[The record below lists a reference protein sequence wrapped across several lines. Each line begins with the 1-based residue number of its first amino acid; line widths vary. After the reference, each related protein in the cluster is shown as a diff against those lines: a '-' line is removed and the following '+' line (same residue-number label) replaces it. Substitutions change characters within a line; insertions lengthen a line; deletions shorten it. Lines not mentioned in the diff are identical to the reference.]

1 MCLTQS
7 YGLPYHS
14 HRVLKIYK
22 VVMSA
27 HKNDPLF
34 LPENS
39 EIAVTERG
47 FELINEGDI
56 VVRSRLA
63 VGSLRSLHGD
73 IHLIPPAGERQVIS
87 YVEAP
92 NGTVKLVGDEFD
104 IAEIRAR
111 EIVCDS
117 RTFSSRVIK
126 SEGLLQ
132 ILRGRLN
139 CNVISAKSI
148 HFDGTEFN
156 AQHVSA
162 QEEIR
167 FSCDSITSQTVSG
180 NHISLQTRGRARVG
194 KIIAHGEIRID
205 SHTVDIDYLSTNSL
219 QITSRTHGVVVCL
232 DGPAPTEPN
241 SIVGMLSPATL
252 VEKIPAL
259 TGLIKEIQ
267 SVDRTAE
274 QVLPVVSEAQ
284 EMAFKR
290 RDESVID
297 TISTSIPEE
306 IRPKEP
312 PTESPSEP
320 ETPAVASEL
329 EVSPQNLLE
338 LPPLP
343 DVEPNVLPV
352 TSDGVIDLGLSTPGV
367 KIPDDLKGK
376 I

>member
-1 MCLTQS
+1 
-7 YGLPYHS
+7 
-14 HRVLKIYK
+14 
-22 VVMSA
+22 MSA
-27 HKNDPLF
+27 NKSEPLF

-39 EIAVTERG
+39 QIAVTERG

-63 VGSLRSLHGD
+63 VGSLRSLQGD

-92 NGTVKLVGDEFD
+92 NGTVKLIGDEFD
-104 IAEIRAR
+104 IAEIKAR

-117 RTFSSRVIK
+117 RAFSSRVIK

-139 CNVISAKSI
+139 CNVVSAKSI
-148 HFDGTEFN
+148 HFDGTDFN

-167 FSCDSITSQTVSG
+167 LSCDSVASQTFSG
-180 NHISLQTRGRARVG
+180 NQVSIKTRGHARIG
-194 KIIAHGEIRID
+194 KLIAHSEIQID
-205 SHTVDIDYLSTNSL
+205 SQIVDIDYLSTNSL
-219 QITSRTHGVVVCL
+219 QIAPRTHGVIVCL

-259 TGLIKEIQ
+259 TGLIREIQ

-274 QVLPVVSEAQ
+274 RVLPAASEPN
-284 EMAFKR
+284 EVAFKR

-312 PTESPSEP
+312 QTPPETVEPSFTVAPEP
-320 ETPAVASEL
+320 EA
-329 EVSPQNLLE
+329 SPQNPLE

-343 DVEPNVLPV
+343 DTEPSALPL

-367 KIPDDLKGK
+367 KIPDDLKEK
-376 I
+376 L

>member
-1 MCLTQS
+1 
-7 YGLPYHS
+7 
-14 HRVLKIYK
+14 
-22 VVMSA
+22 MSA
-27 HKNDPLF
+27 NKSEPLF

-39 EIAVTERG
+39 QIAVTERG

-63 VGSLRSLHGD
+63 VGSLRSLQGN
-73 IHLIPPAGERQVIS
+73 IHLIPPAGERQVIA

-92 NGTVKLVGDEFD
+92 NGTVKLIGDEFD
-104 IAEIRAR
+104 IAEIKAR

-117 RTFSSRVIK
+117 RAFSSRVIK

-139 CNVISAKSI
+139 CNVVSAKSI
-148 HFDGTEFN
+148 HFDGTDFN
-156 AQHVSA
+156 VQHVSA

-167 FSCDSITSQTVSG
+167 LSCDSVASQTVSG
-180 NHISLQTRGRARVG
+180 NQVSIQTRGHARVS
-194 KIIAHGEIRID
+194 KLIAHSEIQID
-205 SHTVDIDYLSTNSL
+205 SQVVDIDYLSTNSL
-219 QITSRTHGVVVCL
+219 QIAPRTHGVIVCL

-259 TGLIKEIQ
+259 TGLIREIQ
-267 SVDRTAE
+267 SVKTAE
-274 QVLPVVSEAQ
+274 RVLPAVSEPN

-306 IRPKEP
+306 IRPKEIQ
-312 PTESPSEP
+312 TPSEAVEPSFTVATEP
-320 ETPAVASEL
+320 EAS
-329 EVSPQNLLE
+329 SQNPLE

-343 DVEPNVLPV
+343 DTESSALPL

-376 I
+376 L

>member
-1 MCLTQS
+1 
-7 YGLPYHS
+7 
-14 HRVLKIYK
+14 
-22 VVMSA
+22 MSA
-27 HKNDPLF
+27 NKSEPLF

-39 EIAVTERG
+39 QIAVTERG

-63 VGSLRSLHGD
+63 VGSLRSLQGD

-104 IAEIRAR
+104 IAEIKAR

-117 RTFSSRVIK
+117 RAFSSRVIK

-167 FSCDSITSQTVSG
+167 LSCDSVTSQTVSG
-180 NHISLQTRGRARVG
+180 NQVSLQTRGRACVG
-194 KIIAHGEIRID
+194 KIIAHAEIRID
-205 SHTVDIDYLSTNSL
+205 SQTVDIDYLSTNNL
-219 QITSRTHGVVVCL
+219 QIAPRTHGVIVCL
-232 DGPAPTEPN
+232 DGPVPTEPN

-259 TGLIKEIQ
+259 TGLIREIQ
-267 SVDRTAE
+267 SVGRTAE
-274 QVLPVVSEAQ
+274 RVLPQVSETEGAT
-284 EMAFKR
+284 FKR

-297 TISTSIPEE
+297 TISTTIPEE
-306 IRPKEP
+306 IKPKETQP
-312 PTESPSEP
+312 DTPAPSALTEP
-320 ETPAVASEL
+320 ET
-329 EVSPQNLLE
+329 SPQNPLE
-338 LPPLP
+338 LPPLA
-343 DVEPNVLPV
+343 DVEPSALPL
-352 TSDGVIDLGLSTPGV
+352 TSDGLIDLGLSTPGV

-376 I
+376 L